1 MLISIFVWKGV
12 YDVVE
17 TGVINMFYPIQPN
30 PDEEYWIALIFTGVL
45 SYGFFFLFTLFKGFI
60 RFQSE
65 KVFKKFS
72 HFFLDFIDFLAY
84 WAMVG
89 CWEFIWDFYDVF
101 LYDSG
106 YIAEE
111 WRGPFA
117 ILSVVVIFL
126 IAAVLGLVGNLF
138 GPAGSVDEDEEEE
151 EDEPKAEHRTV
162 RFNRKESTIV
172 EKF

>member
-1 MLISIFVWKGV
+1 M
-12 YDVVE
+12 Y
-17 TGVINMFYPIQPN
+17 Y
-30 PDEEYWIALIFTGVL
+30 IA
-45 SYGFFFLFTLFKGFI
+45 Y
-60 RFQSE
+60 
-65 KVFKKFS
+65 
-72 HFFLDFIDFLAY
+72 
-84 WAMVG
+84 
-89 CWEFIWDFYDVF
+89 FYDVF